1 MTAVSPPRVPVLMY
15 HEIADISATPSRL
28 AVSPDVFAEQLAY
41 LRDAGFNTLTAGDL
55 ATILADGTGVLP
67 ERPVVLTF
75 DDGYGDFY
83 SSGLPLLKQ
92 NGFTGTLFMTTGW
105 LGEEGEAKRMLNW
118 RELAEI
124 EQSGIEVGAHT
135 VRHPQLDQLP
145 EKLVHEELYASKS
158 LLEDHLG
165 VAIPG
170 LAYPFGYS
178 NAMVRQ
184 VARELGYDY
193 GYAVGNA
200 ITTSSKDKFTFPRLT
215 VRRTTSMDEFR
226 RMVNGRDTLTVRRD
240 RMLTKGFSVVR
251 RTRSGL
257 GLARQP
263 KWYLEALAAK

>member
-15 HEIADISATPSRL
+15 HEIADIAATRSGF
-28 AVSPDVFAEQLAY
+28 AVAPDVFADQLAY
-41 LRDAGFNTLTAGDL
+41 LHDSGFHTLTAGEL
-55 ATILADGTGVLP
+55 AAILADGIGVLP

-75 DDGYGDFY
+75 DDGYADFY

-92 NGFTGTLFMTTGW
+92 HGFTGTIFMTTGW
-105 LGEEGEAKRMLNW
+105 IDKEDDEKRMLNW

-124 EQSGIEVGAHT
+124 QQAGIEIGAHT
-135 VRHPQLDQLP
+135 VRHPQLDHLP
-145 EKLVHEELYASKS
+145 EKLVREELYASKS

-165 VAIPG
+165 LAVPG

-184 VARELGYDY
+184 VARDLGYDY

-215 VRRTTSMDEFR
+215 VRRSTSMEEFR
-226 RMVNGRDTLTVRRD
+226 KMVNGQDTLTVRRD

-251 RTRSGL
+251 RAQSRL

-263 KWYLEALAAK
+263 EWYLQAE